1 MRKFTLASFVSVLF
15 LGAIFVYQQAR
26 FNDGKLHVVFCDV
39 GQGDAVFIRTP
50 NKQDILIDG
59 GPDNSVLNCLS
70 EHMPFWDK
78 EIELVFATHPDADH
92 ITGLVAVLENYKV
105 KSFNTSKKT
114 TDTAIFKRLKSTIAK
129 YYVPVRYIYSG
140 DKFKIGQIELLTLW
154 PTFEYVLADNKSVAT
169 NNFSLIQ
176 FLSYGDFKALFT
188 GDNIASTLEGVFTE
202 SLNVDILKVPHHGS
216 KTGLNAT
223 LLQELDVNMAIIS
236 VGKNSYGH
244 PTPFIL
250 DLLNQF
256 SIKTLRTDQV
266 GEIEI
271 ISDGKTWGIRN

>member
-1 MRKFTLASFVSVLF
+1 MRKFAVVSFTSMLF
-15 LGAIFVYQQAR
+15 LGAVFAYQQAR
-26 FNDGKLHVVFCDV
+26 FSDGKLRIVFCDV

-92 ITGLVAVLENYKV
+92 ITGLVAVFENYKV

-114 TDTAIFKRLKSTIAK
+114 TDTAIFKRLNSTIAK
-129 YYVPVRYIYSG
+129 HYVPVRYIYSG
-140 DKFKIGQIELLTLW
+140 DKFKVGQVELLTFW
-154 PTFEYVLADNKSVAT
+154 PTAEYVSADNKSVAT

-176 FLSYGDFKALFT
+176 LLSYGDFTALFT
-188 GDNIASTLEGVFTE
+188 GDNIASNLEGVFTE
-202 SLNVDILKVPHHGS
+202 PLSVDVLKVPHHGS

-223 LLQELDVNMAIIS
+223 LLQELAVNMAVIS

-256 SIKTLRTDQV
+256 GIKTLRTDRG
-266 GEIEI
+266 GEVEI
-271 ISDGKTWGIRN
+271 ISDGRGWGIK